1 MAGLLANLKKKV
13 WHKMKSIKKVVVA
26 LTLLVSFSSLLA
38 QFEYNQFSNMSAVGS
53 YPRSDRSE
61 VRNISRIMLRVQESV
76 LNFPLGVKRV
86 AVYRVRADRD
96 AISIGMVRFVK
107 SKLEQVLLNN
117 EAVELVVVPEFN
129 LARVKITDTSFSYIN
144 SARNFSELRELGER
158 YKIDAFIEGNCT
170 RSAYGDVLLSLK
182 MVGNKT
188 GEILWSKAFIEGP
201 NSDRDIEVPKQYAL
215 DLNVGF
221 FTVNEYKR
229 DGISIF
235 ESEYGGSA
243 NNSVRMIDYR
253 IGLTRKQ
260 NSNFSFAKVM
270 MTLSAGL
277 SIVNCQL
284 SLEEDIDGFAAMSSA
299 FLGYA
304 GGGVMS
310 KYYKKESKLKS
321 LQENYWFKPFLK
333 GEFSVPINYSGSF
346 LTVLLGATSDVT
358 EDIEVGG
365 SVGVIPFGRKLEKN
379 ASSYIEFG
387 MMKYEIN
394 ISYNF

>member
-1 MAGLLANLKKKV
+1 MAGIKAKV
-13 WHKMKSIKKVVVA
+13 VQPMKSIRSFLFVIA
-26 LTLLVSFSSLLA
+26 LSVCFSSLFA

-86 AVYRVRADRD
+86 AVYRVKADRD

-117 EAVELVVVPEFN
+117 EGIDLVVVPEFN
-129 LARVKITDTSFSYIN
+129 LARVKITDTSFSYVN
-144 SARNFSELRELGER
+144 SARSFDELRQMGDK
-158 YKIDAFIEGNCT
+158 YNIDAFLEGNCT

-182 MVGNKT
+182 MVSNKT
-188 GEILWSKAFIEGP
+188 GEIIWSKAYIEGP
-201 NSDRDIEVPKQYAL
+201 NHDRDIDIPKRYAL
-215 DLNVGF
+215 DFNVGF
-221 FTVNEYKR
+221 FTVNDYKV

-235 ESEYGGSA
+235 DSNYGGSSSNLA
-243 NNSVRMIDYR
+243 RMIDYR
-253 IGLTRKQ
+253 LGAVRKQ
-260 NSNFSFAKVM
+260 KSNFSFAEVI

-284 SLEEDIDGFAAMSSA
+284 TLESGMESFTTLPTA

-304 GGGVMS
+304 GGGVMT

-321 LQENYWFKPFLK
+321 LKDNYWLKPYIK
-333 GEFSVPINYSGSF
+333 GEFFVPINYSGSF
-346 LTVLLGATSDVT
+346 LTTMIGATSDIT
-358 EDIEVGG
+358 EDIEVGLG
-365 SVGVIPFGRKLEKN
+365 LGVIPFGRKLEQN
-379 ASSYIEFG
+379 QSSYIEFG
-387 MMKYEIN
+387 AMKYEIN
-394 ISYNF
+394 FSYNF